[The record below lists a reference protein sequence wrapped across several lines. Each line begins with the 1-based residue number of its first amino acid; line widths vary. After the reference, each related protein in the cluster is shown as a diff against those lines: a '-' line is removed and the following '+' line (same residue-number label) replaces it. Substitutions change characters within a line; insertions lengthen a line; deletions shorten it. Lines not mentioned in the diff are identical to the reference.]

1 MTQLTLSLTTDEQ
14 KWLQDWS
21 TLAGYDSASDGI
33 KEVLKTCGGL
43 PRGSKYWK
51 ERFAF
56 AE

>member
-33 KEVLKTCGGL
+33 KEVLKTCGAI
-43 PRGSKYWK
+43 PRGSAYFKK
-51 ERFAF
+51 RFAF